1 MEDYRYNR
9 SSFFLRKL
17 AVDSRVTFV
26 CFGASPSV
34 RQSLQHFIGNGPH
47 EVASIAPLLLFE
59 VTLQGLFRDIDDSV
73 WNLGDTFGPLEYVSP
88 KHQVKMKAITIL
100 ILFLTA
106 NPE

>member
-1 MEDYRYNR
+1 MEDCRYNR
-9 SSFFLRKL
+9 SSFFLRKS
-17 AVDSRVTFV
+17 AVDSRVTLV

-73 WNLGDTFGPLEYVSP
+73 WNLSDAFGPLEYVSP
-88 KHQVKMKAITIL
+88 KHQMMKIITIL
-100 ILFLTA
+100 ILFLIE
-106 NPE
+106 NPA